1 MALRKFLS
9 LRRPRSGRLEGRMV
23 LIHLSAAFMTSAGTY
38 TGRLC
43 PEPLLGKG
51 QDLVRPPTSSKAA

>member
-23 LIHLSAAFMTSAGTY
+23 LIHLCAAFMTSAVDLHGT
-38 TGRLC
+38 TVPRATCG
-43 PEPLLGKG
+43 
-51 QDLVRPPTSSKAA
+51 

>member
-23 LIHLSAAFMTSAGTY
+23 LIHLCAAFMTSAV
-38 TGRLC
+38 
-43 PEPLLGKG
+43 
-51 QDLVRPPTSSKAA
+51 DLTRDDCAQSHLWVKVRA